1 VSPQDQPTGGLFGAA
16 ADQNSQSV
24 DTTDLNHVTAERSN
38 GDVTAPTPKPHA
50 TVDVLRER
58 PTFVAVAKA
67 TVDTLREKPTTV
79 NIPHASIDVLRA
91 KPVVV
96 TVADSEDTDIW
107 VHPSAS
113 IDVLRAAEEK
123 PSVIPNAVEA
133 VLVTSTT
140 PVDQVSSVH
149 TDGAAASP
157 SVAVPANPFQ
167 RVFYLSRPKRTSSA
181 GGSRAMG
188 PGVSWTASSQPVQSR
203 AAVDVL
209 RSRQLQTPLP
219 ITSKVRGTS
228 LLELDEADSDMPLLL
243 ADQY

>member
-1 VSPQDQPTGGLFGAA
+1 MARQDQPTGVLPDAS

-24 DTTDLNHVTAERSN
+24 GTADLNYVTADYSN
-38 GDVTAPTPKPHA
+38 GDVTATAPKPHA

-58 PTFVAVAKA
+58 PTFIAVAKA

-79 NIPHASIDVLRA
+79 NVPHATADVLRA

-96 TVADSEDTDIW
+96 TAADSENTDIW

-123 PSVIPNAVEA
+123 PNVTPNAAKA
-133 VLVTSTT
+133 VHVTSTT
-140 PVDQVSSVH
+140 PFDQVSSVH

-188 PGVSWTASSQPVQSR
+188 PGVSQTASSQPVQPR
-203 AAVDVL
+203 AVVDVL
-209 RSRQLQTPLP
+209 RSRQSQTPLP
-219 ITSKVRGTS
+219 ITSTVRGTS
-228 LLELDEADSDMPLLL
+228 LLELDEADSDMPLLM